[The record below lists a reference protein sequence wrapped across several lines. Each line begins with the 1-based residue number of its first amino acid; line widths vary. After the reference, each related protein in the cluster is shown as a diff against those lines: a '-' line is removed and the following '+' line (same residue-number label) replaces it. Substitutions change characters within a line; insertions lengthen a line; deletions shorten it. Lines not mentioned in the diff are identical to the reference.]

1 MGHPLRILS
10 IEDDPR
16 DTKLIQ
22 ELLETEGV
30 VCEVR
35 RVDTQ
40 NIQTDRGDACTRR
53 TPCRLPEGM
62 ITRIVCG

>member
-1 MGHPLRILS
+1 MRQPLRILS
-10 IEDDPR
+10 IEDDPN

-35 RVDTQ
+35 AS
-40 NIQTDRGDACTRR
+40 IRR
-53 TPCRLPEGM
+53 LRCWPPSSKAES
-62 ITRIVCG
+62 I